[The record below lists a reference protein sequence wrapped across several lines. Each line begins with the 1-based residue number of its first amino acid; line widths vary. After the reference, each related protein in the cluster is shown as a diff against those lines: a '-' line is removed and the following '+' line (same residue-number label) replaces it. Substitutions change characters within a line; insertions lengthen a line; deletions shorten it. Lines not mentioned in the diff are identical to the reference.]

1 MLATKMVRIDQ
12 IMDLIL
18 NVKTT
23 RFLTDWICRRKE
35 GRKKGREGG
44 RETERERVTRERE
57 REENS
62 GLILKFVV

>member
-1 MLATKMVRIDQ
+1 MLATKMVRTDE

-44 RETERERVTRERE
+44 RQKGRELPERGRGRKTQ
-57 REENS
+57 
-62 GLILKFVV
+62 G